1 MVWTLI
7 FHVLLFRV
15 LIETRER
22 ERERERGRLLFVTR
36 EKRACNMCYEGN
48 LII

>member
-22 ERERERGRLLFVTR
+22 EREREKERERLEER
-36 EKRACNMCYEGN
+36 ERENVVCD
-48 LII
+48 